1 MNVFLKVIAG
11 VLTAVILWLCISKE
25 NKGISVLLSLAVCV
39 MVITAGLSFFKPVM
53 EFVYNLRIL
62 GNLNENLLEVI
73 LKVIGIGLLT
83 ELSVVICKDAGN
95 ESMAKSLQILST
107 FIVIRIS
114 VPVFEMMLSLLEEIL
129 GTI

>member
-1 MNVFLKVIAG
+1 MNIFLKVIAG
-11 VLTAVILWLCISKE
+11 VLTAVILWLCVSKE
-25 NKGISVLLSLAVCV
+25 NKGISVLLSLAVCL

-53 EFVYNLRIL
+53 EFIYILRDL
-62 GNLNENLLEVI
+62 GKINEKLLEVI

-107 FIVIRIS
+107 IIVVRIS
-114 VPVFEMMLSLLEEIL
+114 IPVFEMLLSLLEEIL

>member
-1 MNVFLKVIAG
+1 MTIFLKVIAG
-11 VLTAVILWLCISKE
+11 VLTAVILWLCVNKE
-25 NKGISVLLSLAVCV
+25 NKGISVLLSLAVCL

-53 EFVYNLRIL
+53 EFIYNLRDL
-62 GNLNENLLEVI
+62 GNINEDLLEVT

-107 FIVIRIS
+107 IMVVRIS
-114 VPVFEMMLSLLEEIL
+114 IPVFEILLSLLEEIL

>member
-53 EFVYNLRIL
+53 EFIYNLRIL

-114 VPVFEMMLSLLEEIL
+114 IPVFEMMLSLLEEIL